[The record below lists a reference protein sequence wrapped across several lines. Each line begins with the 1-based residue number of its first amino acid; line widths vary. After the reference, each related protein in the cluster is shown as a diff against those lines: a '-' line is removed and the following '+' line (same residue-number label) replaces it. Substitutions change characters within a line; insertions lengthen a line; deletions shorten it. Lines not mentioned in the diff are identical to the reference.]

1 MMTRREFLRRAIGA
15 AAFGAAAREPG
26 LAYQSSRSDTKGSA
40 MRDAVAVQSSHEIPL
55 IFEVDVLA
63 IDGGLA
69 GLAAAAEIAEAGR
82 RVALVE
88 AETFL
93 GYEFGAWQR
102 PWVTWRQAHRH
113 LLCDWLPV
121 EHLAD
126 TAADGDH
133 VPLHMDRLKIKFE
146 DRLLER
152 GVQLLYASRPVGYC
166 KNGDGWLVIFGNK
179 CGRQA
184 VAARCLI
191 DATENGILAYLAGQG
206 AAPHTKVTRRTI
218 EFTGVGRE
226 GVQQIGVPQSLGIAG
241 DSVTVYP
248 GGFSDSH
255 VYVDVPVIFDPPAPR
270 SPAGDTDVEL
280 CARRKSLEVAAYLTH
295 NVPAF
300 DNAKLGLG
308 SLQVMRGDG
317 FDPVAALEHGRALAR
332 ALLADDLSG
341 DDCHF
346 VSSAARKSVRL
357 PDAPPAPGPGGP
369 ALEYRE
375 RSDFAASWP
384 GDFVSAPVGPLPV
397 LADVDV
403 AVIGGGTS
411 GAPAAYVAGREGVT
425 VAVVEMHSR
434 LGGTG
439 TVGGIKA
446 HWMSSPNAFNDE
458 IDRRVEEWED
468 AVRYPPE
475 ARTWAS
481 HRTRQDGSR
490 FFWGGDAEWSIEVKE
505 QVLEEMCREAGAA
518 LYLSSLHCGTL
529 VEGERV
535 LGVLAAT
542 PYGPRAVLGKITVD
556 ATGDGDVAAFAGAEH
571 VYGNAR
577 DRLTQWTA
585 IAFYREPGSLGNNHL
600 EAGDIGDIF
609 DYTRFIL
616 TNRRRGRNL
625 HDHGNYVAPR
635 ESRHILGEVTNTL
648 TDQLLLAR
656 YPDTVAVLFSNW
668 DMKGLWFADIV
679 DFGINPPH
687 EEIEV
692 PYRALIPKRLE
703 QIIIGG
709 KAFSL
714 THDACA
720 APRMQRDLILLGGAV
735 GMAAALAIKNGVSP
749 RRLDVTNLQRRMVE
763 TGNMPARALQYAP
776 PTPPDLAAFVD
787 GLTGEEP
794 LEWQDMLA
802 KEKATSVSPVIHL
815 CSADPGTVA
824 PLLRQAFATSEGRRR
839 LLLARLLLWHRCD
852 EGANAVYAE
861 VRSQLDDCDGLPR
874 RTGDIW
880 WSSGSPEQGIQPEII
895 FLVNAL
901 VRVKDKRVPGLVS
914 EFVERIVR
922 ATRDYRDIRAGVF
935 DYLHMVAMAAERIA
949 SPDFVPALRQLLDL
963 DEIRQAAAPQGLA
976 LEHMTER
983 RTYLVLALARALAR
997 CGQKDGLMT
1006 LAELVGDSR
1015 SLYARSAHMELRTLT
1030 GLDHPLSRERWLAAL
1045 QSWPET
1051 FPGAPWEKEVA

>member
-1 MMTRREFLRRAIGA
+1 MMTRRDFLRRTIGA
-15 AAFGAAAREPG
+15 AAFGAAAREPDV
-26 LAYQSSRSDTKGSA
+26 AYQSSRSDAKGKA

-55 IFEVDVLA
+55 IFEVEVLA
-63 IDGGLA
+63 IGGGLA
-69 GLAAAAEIAEAGR
+69 GVAAAAEIAEPGR

-88 AETFL
+88 AETSL

-102 PWVTWRQAHRH
+102 PWVTWRQAHRN

-121 EHLAD
+121 EHLANA
-126 TAADGDH
+126 AADGDH
-133 VPLHMDRLKIKFE
+133 VPLHMDRLKIKLE

-152 GVQLLYASRPVGYC
+152 GVELLYASRPVGC
-166 KNGDGWLVIFGNK
+166 RKEGGRWLVIFGNK

-184 VAARCLI
+184 VAARYLI
-191 DATENGILAYLAGQG
+191 DATENGIMAYLGGQA
-206 AAPHTKVTRRTI
+206 AAPDTTVTRRTV
-218 EFTGVGRE
+218 EFTGVRQQGI
-226 GVQQIGVPQSLGIAG
+226 QQIGVPQSLGIAG

-248 GGFSDSH
+248 GGFSDTH
-255 VYVDVPVIFDPPAPR
+255 VYIDVPVIFDPPVPR

-280 CARRKSLEVAAYLTH
+280 CARRKSLEIARYLTH

-300 DNAKLGLG
+300 AQAKLGLG

-317 FDPVAALEHGRALAR
+317 FDPVDALEHGSALAR
-332 ALLADDLSG
+332 ALLADELNG
-341 DDCHF
+341 NDCHF
-346 VSSAARKSVRL
+346 VSGAGRRSVGL
-357 PDAPPAPGPGGP
+357 ADAPPTPKGAAI
-369 ALEYRE
+369 ALAYKEH
-375 RSDFAASWP
+375 SDFAASWP
-384 GDFVSAPVGPLPV
+384 GEFVSAPVGPLPV
-397 LADVDV
+397 LAEVEV

-411 GAPAAYVAGREGVT
+411 GAPAAYVAAREGVS
-425 VAVVEMHSR
+425 VAVVEMNSR

-458 IDRRVEEWED
+458 IDRRVEQWED
-468 AVRYPPE
+468 AVSYPPE
-475 ARTWAS
+475 ARTWTTQ
-481 HRTRQDGSR
+481 RTRQDGTR
-490 FFWGGDAEWSIEVKE
+490 YVWGGDAEWSIEVKE
-505 QVLEEMCREAGAA
+505 QVLEEMCREAGVA
-518 LYLSSLHCGTL
+518 LCLNSLHCGTL
-529 VEGERV
+529 VEGDRV

-542 PYGPRAVLGKITVD
+542 PYGPRAVLGEITVD

-616 TNRRRGRNL
+616 TNRRRGGNL

-635 ESRHILGEVTNTL
+635 ESRHILGEVINTL

-692 PYRALIPKRLE
+692 PYRALIPKRLQ
-703 QIIIGG
+703 QIIIAG

-735 GMAAALAIKNGVSP
+735 GLAAALAVKDGVSP
-749 RRLDVTNLQRRMVE
+749 RKLDVTNLQRRMVE
-763 TGNMPARALQYAP
+763 TGNMPARMLDYAP
-776 PTPPDLAAFVD
+776 PTPPDLAALVG

-794 LEWQDMLA
+794 LEWQEMLA
-802 KEKATSVSPVIHL
+802 SEKATSVSPVIQL
-815 CSADPGTVA
+815 CCADSATVV
-824 PLLRQAFATSEGRRR
+824 PLLRRASDVSEGKRR
-839 LLLARLLLWHRCD
+839 LLLGRLLLWHRCD
-852 EGANAVYAE
+852 EGADVVYRE
-861 VRSQLDDCDGLPR
+861 VRRQLDDCDGLPQR
-874 RTGDIW
+874 VGEIF
-880 WSSGSPEQGIQPEII
+880 WSTNSPEQGIQPEII

-901 VRVKDKRVPGLVS
+901 VRVKDKRLPGLLS
-914 EFVERIVR
+914 QFVERIVR
-922 ATRDYRDIRAGVF
+922 ATRDYRDTKAGIFDHIR
-935 DYLHMVAMAAERIA
+935 MVAMAAERIA
-949 SPDFVPALRQLLDL
+949 SPEFVPMLRQLLNL
-963 DEIRQAAAPQGLA
+963 PEIRQAAARQGLA
-976 LEHMTER
+976 LDHMTER
-983 RTYLVLALARALAR
+983 RTYLVLALARSLAR

-1015 SLYARSAHMELRTLT
+1015 SLYARSALLELRAIT

>member
-1 MMTRREFLRRAIGA
+1 
-15 AAFGAAAREPG
+15 
-26 LAYQSSRSDTKGSA
+26 
-40 MRDAVAVQSSHEIPL
+40 MRDAVAVQSSLEIPL
-55 IFEVDVLA
+55 IFEVEVLA
-63 IDGGLA
+63 IGGGLA
-69 GLAAAAEIAEAGR
+69 GLAAAAGIAEAGR
-82 RVALVE
+82 RVALIE

-102 PWVTWRQAHRH
+102 PWVTWRQAHRD
-113 LLCDWLPV
+113 LLRDWLPV

-126 TAADGDH
+126 NAADGDH
-133 VPLHMDRLKIKFE
+133 VPLHMDRLKIKLE

-152 GVQLLYASRPVGYC
+152 GVELLYASRPVGYR
-166 KNGDGWLVIFGNK
+166 KERDRWVVIFGNK

-184 VAARCLI
+184 IAVRYLI
-191 DATENGILAYLAGQG
+191 DATENGIMTYLGGRG
-206 AAPHTKVTRRTI
+206 AAPDTTITRRTV
-218 EFTGVGRE
+218 EFTGVRQQGI
-226 GVQQIGVPQSLGIAG
+226 QQIAVPQTLGIAG
-241 DSVTVYP
+241 HAVTVYP
-248 GGFSDSH
+248 GGFSDTH
-255 VYVDVPVIFDPPAPR
+255 VYVDVPVIFDPPVPR

-280 CARRKSLEVAAYLTH
+280 FARTKSLQVAQYLTH
-295 NVPAF
+295 NVSAF
-300 DNAKLGLG
+300 AEAKLGLG

-317 FDPVAALEHGRALAR
+317 FDPVDALEHGRALAR
-332 ALLADDLSG
+332 ALLADELNG
-341 DDCHF
+341 NDCHF
-346 VSSAARKSVRL
+346 VSGAGRRSVRL
-357 PDAPPAPGPGGP
+357 ADAPPAPGAGGP
-369 ALEYRE
+369 VFEYKE
-375 RSDFAASWP
+375 HSDFAASWP
-384 GDFVSAPVGPLPV
+384 AEMIAAPIGSLSV
-397 LADVDV
+397 LTEADVL
-403 AVIGGGTS
+403 VIGGGTS
-411 GAPAAYVAGREGVT
+411 GAPAAYMAAREGVS
-425 VAVVEMHSR
+425 VAVVEMNSR

-475 ARTWAS
+475 ARTWAT
-481 HRTRQDGSR
+481 HRTRGDGTR

-505 QVLEEMCREAGAA
+505 QVLEEMCREAGVA

-529 VEGERV
+529 LEGDRV

-542 PYGPRAVLGKITVD
+542 PYGPRAVLGEITVD

-571 VYGNAR
+571 LYGNKR

-609 DYTRFIL
+609 DYTRFVL
-616 TNRRRGRNL
+616 TNRRRGKNL

-648 TDQLLLAR
+648 TDQLLLTR

-735 GMAAALAIKNGVSP
+735 GLAAALAIKQGVSP
-749 RRLDVTNLQRRMVE
+749 RSLDVSQLQQRMVA
-763 TGNMPARALQYAP
+763 TGNAPERILHFTPAA
-776 PTPPDLAAFVD
+776 PPDLRALVD

-802 KEKATSVSPVIHL
+802 LQKATSVSPVIQL
-815 CSADPGTVA
+815 CCADSATVV
-824 PLLRQAFATSEGRRR
+824 PLLRRAFATSEGKRR

-852 EGANAVYAE
+852 EGADAVYAE
-861 VRSQLDDCDGLPR
+861 VGRHLDDCEGLPR
-874 RTGDIW
+874 RAADIW
-880 WSSGSPEQGIQPEII
+880 WSSGSPEQGIQPEVI
-895 FLVNAL
+895 FPANAL
-901 VRVKDKRVPGLVS
+901 IRVKDERVPALMS

-922 ATRDYRDIRAGVF
+922 ADRDYRDIRAGIF
-935 DYLHMVAMAAERIA
+935 DYIRMVATAAERIA
-949 SPDFVPALRQLLDL
+949 SPEFVPMLGQLLDL
-963 DEIRQAAAPQGLA
+963 PEIREAAAPPGLA
-976 LEHMTER
+976 LDHMTER
-983 RTYLVLALARALAR
+983 RTYLVLAVARALAR
-997 CGQKDGLMT
+997 CGRKDGLMT
-1006 LAELVGDSR
+1006 LVELVGDSR
-1015 SLYARSAHMELRTLT
+1015 SLYARSAYMELRAIT
-1030 GLDHPLSRERWLAAL
+1030 GLNHPLSRERWLAAL

-1051 FPGAPWEKEVA
+1051 SPAMPWEGEIV